1 MRDIYFS
8 FFRKALTKYVS
19 ISSVN
24 VAEGD
29 LTVAEFFFL
38 VAVGHHQVV
47 AKAVRQATTCSLSNP
62 APGGQKFVTGSPS

>member
-1 MRDIYFS
+1 MFIFS
-8 FFRKALTKYVS
+8 FLESIDKYYERA
-19 ISSVN
+19 SSVN

-47 AKAVRQATTCSLSNP
+47 AKAVGQATTRSLSNP
-62 APGGQKFVTGSPS
+62 APGGQKFVTGRLN